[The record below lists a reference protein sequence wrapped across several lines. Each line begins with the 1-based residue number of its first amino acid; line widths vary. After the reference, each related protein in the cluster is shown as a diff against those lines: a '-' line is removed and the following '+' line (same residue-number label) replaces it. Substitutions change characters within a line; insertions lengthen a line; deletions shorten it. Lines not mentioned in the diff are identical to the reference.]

1 MKMSAMILTPGQML
15 FSMLMA
21 YFLTNKAHAL
31 DNGQQCISSECT
43 QNRGYIQYDGPVSGI
58 RWNIRAE
65 NHQYTTFVL
74 HLKPTMTED
83 IQTQWLRIQQNFYTY
98 PKTLFV
104 KNNKERIFVFEE
116 TNEVMIS
123 LHSFNPL
130 IRFKLDFYAG
140 CKVVEGDVVNIEK
153 KEKIL
158 LKQGINSVP
167 VLSLGI
173 QSQPYHSPSYPV
185 NPFGQQQQEPRCW
198 FVVPTITETIQTPLT
213 SDQII
218 LQQWYAQWGLQY
230 NPPTTTTQVKVQQTQ
245 MSLETSS
252 LKNGSKMEVV
262 DLISATIL
270 LSADSEDILD
280 TATLDKSS
288 NSIQYKENQQISSF
302 IFVDFNCVDYKCDE
316 TAFQYTANALRQSDV
331 DCIER
336 ERKCHFDLDA
346 NADVDCQTSS
356 ATNYESLLGLL
367 SNNITAED
375 LGTSNC
381 PAFNRILIQELQ
393 RPQEPTLLEQPKS
406 ASDDNSLIASR
417 GHSTRKYFRKCTNY
431 SAYCS
436 ADNCSPYKRNS
447 CMKMC
452 MVLKKMMV
460 CQYILKYT
468 IFA

>member
-1 MKMSAMILTPGQML
+1 MSHFA
-15 FSMLMA
+15 
-21 YFLTNKAHAL
+21 
-31 DNGQQCISSECT
+31 
-43 QNRGYIQYDGPVSGI
+43 
-58 RWNIRAE
+58 
-65 NHQYTTFVL
+65 
-74 HLKPTMTED
+74 
-83 IQTQWLRIQQNFYTY
+83 
-98 PKTLFV
+98 
-104 KNNKERIFVFEE
+104 
-116 TNEVMIS
+116 
-123 LHSFNPL
+123 
-130 IRFKLDFYAG
+130 AG

-230 NPPTTTTQVKVQQTQ
+230 NLPTTTTQVKVQQTQ

-262 DLISATIL
+262 DLISGKLFTLIATIYHAVLMTTTTVNLASMMVSTLFFAATTL

-316 TAFQYTANALRQSDV
+316 TAFQYTANG
-331 DCIER
+331 
-336 ERKCHFDLDA
+336 
-346 NADVDCQTSS
+346 N
-356 ATNYESLLGLL
+356 L
-367 SNNITAED
+367 S
-375 LGTSNC
+375 
-381 PAFNRILIQELQ
+381 
-393 RPQEPTLLEQPKS
+393 
-406 ASDDNSLIASR
+406 
-417 GHSTRKYFRKCTNY
+417 
-431 SAYCS
+431 
-436 ADNCSPYKRNS
+436 
-447 CMKMC
+447 
-452 MVLKKMMV
+452 
-460 CQYILKYT
+460 
-468 IFA
+468 